1 MSESNASMCILS
13 RKKVNYMFSFDE
25 GKHESIIRIGSL
37 VFCQI
42 YFNHLLDIF
51 ICHTTNIMF

>member
-37 VFCQI
+37 VF
-42 YFNHLLDIF
+42 
-51 ICHTTNIMF
+51 